1 MSKELEVIMS
11 DRIVNSD
18 NYPEPIKDYISRCYG
33 RASNFALAE
42 GCTDRAVRQM
52 IARGDVVI
60 GGQRFICTRKDLKGG
75 K

>member
-1 MSKELEVIMS
+1 MS
-11 DRIVNSD
+11 DRSVNSD

-33 RASNFALAE
+33 KPVNFALME
-42 GCTDRAVRQM
+42 GFTDRAVRQM

-60 GGQRFICTRKDLKGG
+60 GGQRFICTRKELKGG